1 MHNEAVPFFLFLAL
15 MVAILFGM
23 HKLADVPVIEVD
35 AATHECVRV
44 VPDKAGSCDQ
54 LPEMYEVVFVAPR
67 WMEADP
73 HQK

>member
-15 MVAILFGM
+15 MVAVLFGVY
-23 HKLADVPVIEVD
+23 KLADVPVIEVD

-44 VPDKAGSCDQ
+44 VPARAGSCDQ
-54 LPEMYEVVFVAPR
+54 LPEKYEVVFVAPR
-67 WMEADP
+67 WMKANP